1 MKHYIKSG
9 WGFDVGQN
17 FARANTDTPIELA
30 EKEYAGGPRF
40 VIGYIAAIPSSTL
53 DFLRVGHNGRIRV
66 RIDRAALGVFAEP
79 VPMTEGAR

>member
-1 MKHYIKSG
+1 MTHYIKSG

-30 EKEYAGGPRF
+30 EKEHAGGPRWA
-40 VIGYIAAIPSSTL
+40 IGYIAAIPSSTL
-53 DFLRVGHNGRIRV
+53 GFLRYGHEGKIRV

-79 VPMTEGAR
+79 IPMEGTR